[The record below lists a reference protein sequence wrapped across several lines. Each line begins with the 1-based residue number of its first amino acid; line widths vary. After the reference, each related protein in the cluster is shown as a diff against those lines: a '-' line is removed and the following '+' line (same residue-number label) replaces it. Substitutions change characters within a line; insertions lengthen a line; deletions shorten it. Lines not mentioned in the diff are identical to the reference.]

1 MAGQIVIGGCD
12 LMTCCLQLVQT
23 RLVDAHVF
31 LTLEMDGNLDAYH
44 ERRRTVLEVYSHLYY
59 TQWYTVLTA
68 CTVCL
73 QRLEH
78 IKLQLRQQ
86 SRGERSEYL
95 EGSVESLSLTPEQA
109 VS

>member
-1 MAGQIVIGGCD
+1 M
-12 LMTCCLQLVQT
+12 QT

-44 ERRRTVLEVYSHLYY
+44 ERRRTVLEVVVTSNTLNGMLFSLH
-59 TQWYTVLTA
+59 VF
-68 CTVCL
+68 VCL

-86 SRGERSEYL
+86 SRGERSE
-95 EGSVESLSLTPEQA
+95 EWSVESLSLTPEQA